1 MSSQWVD
8 FAAIKASVEIEQVL
22 EHYRVRL
29 KHVRQDY
36 LRGPCP
42 LPMHGSEQSRESFG
56 VDTGRNVWACHSAS
70 CCQARHGKVGGN
82 ILDLVAC
89 MEACSI
95 REAALQL
102 RAWSDMSRETGLPDQ
117 LVSKGKRAGCSQGE
131 LPRLPFTLWL
141 RWHPYLEQRGIQRQ
155 TAAWFGAGYYGG
167 SGFLRGRMVFPI
179 HDEGGELVA
188 YAGRRMDGREPR
200 YLFPPGFRKSQVV
213 FNLHRAVQSAAR
225 QGGVAIVV
233 EGFFDCLKVHQAG
246 YGNVVALMGASVSG
260 RQSELLH
267 TYFRELVVMLD
278 GDEAGRRAS
287 WALIKRWPEAFIA
300 WVPAGWQPDQLS
312 HDQIQ
317 RVLPRLVGCAPQ
329 LVSMPSDQILGSAS
343 GALGAQ

>member
-8 FAAIKASVEIEQVL
+8 FSALKGSVDIEPVL
-22 EHYRVRL
+22 AHYRVRL
-29 KHVRQDY
+29 KRVRKDY
-36 LRGPCP
+36 LRGFCP
-42 LPMHGSEQSRESFG
+42 LPTHGSEQSRESFG

-70 CCQARHGKVGGN
+70 CCQARNGKVGGN
-82 ILDLVAC
+82 ILDLVAY

-95 REAALQL
+95 REAALRL
-102 RAWSDMSRETGLPDQ
+102 RGWSDTSRETGLPDQ
-117 LVSKGKRAGCSQGE
+117 LVSKGKRAGRNQEE

-179 HDEGGELVA
+179 HDERGKLVA
-188 YAGRRMDGREPR
+188 YAGRVMDGREPR

-213 FNLHRAVQSAAR
+213 FNLHRAVKSAAR

-246 YGNVVALMGASVSG
+246 YGNVVALMGASVSD
-260 RQSELLH
+260 RQAELLD
-267 TYFRELVVMLD
+267 TYFGELVVMLD
-278 GDEAGRRAS
+278 GDEVGWRAS
-287 WALIKRWPEAFIA
+287 RVLAARWPAAYMA

-312 HDQIQ
+312 SEEIE
-317 RVLPRLVGCAPQ
+317 RILRRARGAP
-329 LVSMPSDQILGSAS
+329 
-343 GALGAQ
+343 GA

>member
-8 FAAIKASVEIEQVL
+8 FSALKGSVDIEPVL
-22 EHYRVRL
+22 AHYRVRL
-29 KHVRQDY
+29 KRVRKDY
-36 LRGPCP
+36 LRGLCP
-42 LPMHGSEQSRESFG
+42 LPTHGSEQSRESFG

-70 CCQARHGKVGGN
+70 CCQARNGKVGGN

-89 MEACSI
+89 MEVCSI
-95 REAALQL
+95 REAALRL
-102 RAWSDMSRETGLPDQ
+102 RGWSDTSRETGLRDQ
-117 LVSKGKRAGCSQGE
+117 LVSKGKRAGCRQEE
-131 LPRLPFTLWL
+131 LPKLPFTLRL
-141 RWHPYLEQRGIQRQ
+141 QWHPYLEQRGIQRQ

-167 SGFLRGRMVFPI
+167 SGFLQGRMVFPI
-179 HDEGGELVA
+179 HNERGELVA
-188 YAGRRMDGREPR
+188 YAGRTMDGREPR

-213 FNLHRAVQSAAR
+213 FNLHRAAESAAR

-246 YGNVVALMGASVSG
+246 YGNVVALMGVSVSG

-287 WALIKRWPEAFIA
+287 RVLVKRWPDAFIA

-312 HDQIQ
+312 SEAIK
-317 RVLPRLVGCAPQ
+317 R
-329 LVSMPSDQILGSAS
+329 ILRS
-343 GALGAQ
+343 GAAGA